1 MAKQQGAALIIVLA
15 LLSGA
20 LMIGLSGMNSALVN
34 ERLAGNYRASASAQ
48 MVAENGASRLEEND
62 LGASVGNCDELVDD
76 YSSIDEGKWNAIE
89 IPSLGDESS
98 ARYLTCEDS
107 RGHELLLVQGRIQQA
122 SAVSFIARGFGDGEN
137 VPPFLS
143 ETDVEGFFD
152 WLMDNFSE
160 LSVEENCNKESY
172 ARGGVYYCD
181 SDFSGDLD
189 GSLDG
194 VTLIYTGD
202 VNSNV
207 KGDVEELTLITPGK
221 ITFKGI
227 GKKDGI
233 KGSVWS
239 GGDVT
244 LNGGGGQTFDI
255 NVCANE
261 DATVNGGT
269 LADNKGC
276 DWVEDFV
283 TDNLGF
289 EGGSGISGNT
299 WKQF

>member
-34 ERLAGNYRASASAQ
+34 ERLAGNYRASVSAQ

-62 LGASVGNCDELVDD
+62 LGTSVGNCEELVGD
-76 YSSIDEGKWNAIE
+76 YSSIDESQWNAME
-89 IPSLGDESS
+89 IPNLGDESS

-107 RGHELLLVQGRIQQA
+107 QGHELLLVQGSIQQA
-122 SAVSFIARGFGDGEN
+122 SAVSFIARGFGDESA
-137 VPPFLS
+137 PPFLS
-143 ETDVEGFFD
+143 EADVDGFFD
-152 WLMDNFSE
+152 WLMDNSAD
-160 LSVEENCNKESY
+160 LSVEENCNVSSY
-172 ARGGVYYCD
+172 THGGVYYCD
-181 SDFSGDLD
+181 SAFSEDLD
-189 GSLDG
+189 ESLNG

-202 VNSNV
+202 FNSNV
-207 KGDVEELTLITPGK
+207 KGDVDELTLITPGE
-221 ITFKGI
+221 ITFKGV

-239 GGDVT
+239 GGDMT

-269 LADNKGC
+269 LADNQGC

-289 EGGSGISGNT
+289 ESEAGGGGNT

>member
-34 ERLAGNYRASASAQ
+34 ERLAGNYRASVSAQ
-48 MVAENGASRLEEND
+48 MAAENGASRLKKSD
-62 LGASVGNCDELVDD
+62 LGTPEGNCDELVDD
-76 YSSIDEGKWNAIE
+76 YSSIDEGKWNAKE
-89 IPSLGDESS
+89 IPGLGDESS
-98 ARYLTCEDS
+98 VRYLTCEDS
-107 RGHELLLVQGRIQQA
+107 QGHELLLVQGRIQQA
-122 SAVSFIARGFGDGEN
+122 SAVSFIARGFGDEN
-137 VPPFLS
+137 NAPSFLS
-143 ETDVEGFFD
+143 DADVDGFFD
-152 WLMDNFSE
+152 WLMDNSAD
-160 LSVEENCNKESY
+160 LSVEENCNVSSY
-172 ARGGVYYCD
+172 TQGGVYYCD
-181 SDFSGDLD
+181 SAFSEDLD
-189 GSLDG
+189 EKLNG

-202 VNSNV
+202 FNSNV
-207 KGDVEELTLITPGK
+207 KGDVDELTLITPGE
-221 ITFKGI
+221 ITFKGV

-239 GGDVT
+239 GGDVI

-269 LADNKGC
+269 LADNQGC

-289 EGGSGISGNT
+289 ESEAGGGANT